1 MATCETK
8 KIDSNVVGLNYA
20 EEECLGKLPT
30 TPKWQALD
38 PNSYSDFGGEL
49 STASRSPIS
58 ASRQNKK
65 GAITDLSAKAGFEV
79 DFTQTGLNDLMQG
92 LFFADNRKKAELTV
106 TAVTSDGFNVTGNT
120 NGTLVKQDDIV
131 KASGFKTSA
140 LNKNFT
146 VKTGST
152 ATSIKTDALTAV
164 SEKGLLQVVGHA
176 FASGDLKFTVENGIY
191 GLTTTT
197 GTLNTLG
204 LIAGEWIFVG
214 GDNPNS
220 QFATA
225 GTFYA
230 RIDTIA
236 EKKITFDNGTFKTG
250 ITSTDQGTGKS
261 IEIYFGTVLKNE
273 NEPSKIKRRSYT
285 FERTLGEVAGTNKKQ
300 AEYINGAVFGEFS
313 LSASTNE
320 FVKAECKFTGTN
332 VDFKADTTLLSN
344 NKLTPAK
351 GESPFNTAKD
361 MRSMRLSLV
370 DKTKTVSTPLFA
382 YLTELSLEVN
392 NNLSENKALGVF
404 GAMDISAGNFEVKG
418 STTAY
423 FATTEAQQAVL
434 NYSDVGLS
442 SIFAKDNAGF
452 LFDIPLLG
460 LGGGQN
466 SVEKDNPITISLDI
480 EGAENK
486 HGYTMMYINFPYL
499 PKVAM

>member
-30 TPKWQALD
+30 ANQKWQALD

-92 LFFADNRKKAELTV
+92 LFFADNRKKAEVNV
-106 TAVTSDGFNVTGNT
+106 TAVTSDGFTATNTGNKIKE
-120 NGTLVKQDDIV
+120 NNIV

-146 VKTGST
+146 VKTGSN
-152 ATSIKTDALTAV
+152 ATKIKTDQLTAGADT
-164 SEKGLLQVVGHA
+164 GLLQVVGHA
-176 FASGDLKFTVENGIY
+176 FASGDLKFTIENGIY
-191 GLTTTT
+191 GLTTTA

-204 LIAGEWIFVG
+204 LIPGEWIFVG

-250 ITSTDQGTGKS
+250 INTTDQGTGKS

-273 NEPSKIKRRSYT
+273 NDPSKIKRRSYT
-285 FERTLGEVAGTNKKQ
+285 FERTLGKNTSNNKDQ

-332 VDFKADTTLLSN
+332 VEFKNDTLLSN

-466 SVEKDNPITISLDI
+466 SVEKDNPITTSLDI

>member
-30 TPKWQALD
+30 ANQKWQALD

-106 TAVTSDGFNVTGNT
+106 SAVTADGFTVKGGTAVKEN
-120 NGTLVKQDDIV
+120 DIV

-146 VKTGST
+146 VKTGT
-152 ATSIKTDALTAV
+152 NDTKIKTDQLTAG
-164 SEKGLLQVVGHA
+164 SETGLLQVVGHA
-176 FASGDLKFTVENGIY
+176 FASADLSFTVENNIY
-191 GLTTTT
+191 GLSSKAKD
-197 GTLNTLG
+197 LRQLG
-204 LIAGEWIFVG
+204 LIEGEWIFVG
-214 GDNPNS
+214 GDNPIS
-220 QFATA
+220 QFQNA

-230 RIDTIA
+230 RIDTISQN
-236 EKKITFDNGTFKTG
+236 KITFDNGTFKTG
-250 ITSTDQGTGKS
+250 IAADDGANKT

-273 NEPSKIKRRSYT
+273 NDPSKIKRRSYT
-285 FERTLGEVAGTNKKQ
+285 FERTLGENTTNKKKQ

-332 VDFKADTTLLSN
+332 VDFKTDTNLLSHS
-344 NKLTPAK
+344 KLTPAK

>member
-8 KIDSNVVGLNYA
+8 KIDSNVVGLNYT
-20 EEECLGKLPT
+20 EEKCLGELQT
-30 TPKWQALD
+30 DPKWQALE

-65 GAITDLSAKAGFEV
+65 GAVTDLSAKAGFEV

-92 LFFADNRKKAELTV
+92 LFFADNRKKVELPV
-106 TAVTSDGFNVTGNT
+106 TAVTGTGFTVASK
-120 NGTLVKQDDIV
+120 GTDIKEKDIV

-146 VKTGST
+146 VQTGST
-152 ATSIKTDALTAV
+152 ATEIKVGALTAAA
-164 SEKGLLQVVGHA
+164 EKGLLQVVGHA
-176 FASGDLKFTVENGIY
+176 FASGDLHFTVENGIY
-191 GLTTTT
+191 GLTTTA

-204 LIAGEWIFVG
+204 LIEGEWIFVG
-214 GDNPNS
+214 GDEPNS
-220 QFATA
+220 KFQTA

-230 RIDTIA
+230 RIATIA
-236 EKKITFDNGTFKTG
+236 EKKITFDDGTFSSSSALTA
-250 ITSTDQGTGKS
+250 DQGTGKS

-285 FERTLGEVAGTNKKQ
+285 FERTLGKDTKANKDQ
-300 AEYINGAVFGEFS
+300 AEYIKGAVFGEFS
-313 LSASTNE
+313 FSASQNE
-320 FVKAECKFTGTN
+320 FLKAECKFTATN
-332 VDFKADTTLLSN
+332 VEFKNEILLSN

-351 GESPFNTAKD
+351 GESAFNTASD
-361 MRSMRLSLV
+361 MRSMRLTLA
-370 DKTKTVSTPLFA
+370 DKTKSASKPLFA

-423 FATTEAQQAVL
+423 FATTEAQKAVFD
-434 NYSDVGLS
+434 YSDVGLS
-442 SIFAKDNAGF
+442 CIFAKDNAGF

>member
-92 LFFADNRKKAELTV
+92 LFFADNRKKAEVNV
-106 TAVTSDGFNVTGNT
+106 TAVTSDGFTATNTGNKI
-120 NGTLVKQDDIV
+120 KQDNIV

-146 VKTGST
+146 VKTGT
-152 ATSIKTDALTAV
+152 NGTTIKTDALTAGADT
-164 SEKGLLQVVGHA
+164 GLLQVVGHA
-176 FASGDLKFTVENGIY
+176 FANGDLKFTVENGIY
-191 GLTTTT
+191 GLTTTA

-204 LIAGEWIFVG
+204 LIPGEWIFVG
-214 GDNPNS
+214 GDQTNS

-236 EKKITFDNGTFKTG
+236 EKKITFDNGTFKQ
-250 ITSTDQGTGKS
+250 SLQKDDGTGKS

-344 NKLTPAK
+344 GKLTPAK

>member
-1 MATCETK
+1 M
-8 KIDSNVVGLNYA
+8 
-20 EEECLGKLPT
+20 
-30 TPKWQALD
+30 
-38 PNSYSDFGGEL
+38 
-49 STASRSPIS
+49 
-58 ASRQNKK
+58 
-65 GAITDLSAKAGFEV
+65 
-79 DFTQTGLNDLMQG
+79 
-92 LFFADNRKKAELTV
+92 
-106 TAVTSDGFNVTGNT
+106 
-120 NGTLVKQDDIV
+120 
-131 KASGFKTSA
+131 
-140 LNKNFT
+140 
-146 VKTGST
+146 
-152 ATSIKTDALTAV
+152 
-164 SEKGLLQVVGHA
+164 
-176 FASGDLKFTVENGIY
+176 
-191 GLTTTT
+191 
-197 GTLNTLG
+197 
-204 LIAGEWIFVG
+204 
-214 GDNPNS
+214 
-220 QFATA
+220 
-225 GTFYA
+225 
-230 RIDTIA
+230 
-236 EKKITFDNGTFKTG
+236 
-250 ITSTDQGTGKS
+250 
-261 IEIYFGTVLKNE
+261 
-273 NEPSKIKRRSYT
+273 
-285 FERTLGEVAGTNKKQ
+285 
-300 AEYINGAVFGEFS
+300 FGEFS

-332 VDFKADTTLLSN
+332 VGFKNDTLLSN
-344 NKLTPAK
+344 SKLTPAK

>member
-30 TPKWQALD
+30 ANQKWQALD

-92 LFFADNRKKAELTV
+92 LFFADNRKKAELNV
-106 TAVTSDGFNVTGNT
+106 TAVTSDGFTVTGGNVIKE
-120 NGTLVKQDDIV
+120 NNIV
-131 KASGFKTSA
+131 KASGFNTSA

-146 VKTGST
+146 VKNGTN
-152 ATSIKTDALTAV
+152 ATKIKTDQLTAGA
-164 SEKGLLQVVGHA
+164 EQGLLQVVGHA
-176 FASGDLKFTVENGIY
+176 FAQNDLKFTVENGIY
-191 GLTTTT
+191 GLTTTA
-197 GTLNTLG
+197 GTLNNLG
-204 LIAGEWIFVG
+204 LIPGEWIFVG
-214 GDNPNS
+214 GDNPTS

-250 ITSTDQGTGKS
+250 INATDNGQNKS

-344 NKLTPAK
+344 GKLTPAK

>member
-92 LFFADNRKKAELTV
+92 LFFADNRKKAELQV
-106 TAVTSDGFNVTGNT
+106 TAVTSDGFTATNTGNKIKE
-120 NGTLVKQDDIV
+120 NNIV
-131 KASGFKTSA
+131 KASGFKTST

-146 VKTGST
+146 VKTGT
-152 ATSIKTDALTAV
+152 NGTSIKTDALTAGADT
-164 SEKGLLQVVGHA
+164 GLLQVVGHA
-176 FASGDLKFTVENGIY
+176 FASGDLKFTVKNGIY
-191 GLTTTT
+191 GLTTTA
-197 GTLNTLG
+197 GTLNTLD
-204 LIAGEWIFVG
+204 LIPGEWIFVG

-236 EKKITFDNGTFKTG
+236 EKKITFDNGTFKT
-250 ITSTDQGTGKS
+250 SLNEDQGANKT

-285 FERTLGEVAGTNKKQ
+285 FERTLGKNTSNNKDQ

-332 VDFKADTTLLSN
+332 VEFKNDTLLSN
-344 NKLTPAK
+344 SKLTPAK

>member
-20 EEECLGKLPT
+20 EEECLGKLPAT
-30 TPKWQALD
+30 GTQKWQALD

-92 LFFADNRKKAELTV
+92 LFFADNRKKAELPV
-106 TAVTSDGFNVTGNT
+106 TAVTSDGFTVTGNT
-120 NGTLVKQDDIV
+120 NGTLVKQNDIV

-146 VKTGST
+146 VKAGST
-152 ATSIKTDALTAV
+152 VTSIKTDALTAGADT
-164 SEKGLLQVVGHA
+164 GLLQVVGHA
-176 FASGDLKFTVENGIY
+176 FANGDLKFTVENGIY
-191 GLTTTT
+191 GLSTTTKK
-197 GTLNTLG
+197 LNELG
-204 LIAGEWIFVG
+204 LIEGEWIFVG
-214 GDNPNS
+214 GDQTNS

-230 RIDTIA
+230 RIDTISQN
-236 EKKITFDNGTFKTG
+236 KITFDNGTFKQ
-250 ITSTDQGTGKS
+250 SLQKDEGTGKS

-273 NEPSKIKRRSYT
+273 NDPSKIKRRSYT
-285 FERTLGEVAGTNKKQ
+285 FERTLGKNTSNNKDQ

-332 VDFKADTTLLSN
+332 VEFKNDTLLSN
-344 NKLTPAK
+344 SKLTPAK

-499 PKVAM
+499 PKVAL

>member
-92 LFFADNRKKAELTV
+92 LFFADNRKKVELAV
-106 TAVTSDGFNVTGNT
+106 TAVAGTGFTVASKGTNIKGN
-120 NGTLVKQDDIV
+120 NIV

-146 VKTGST
+146 VQTGST
-152 ATSIKTDALTAV
+152 ATEIKVGALTAAA
-164 SEKGLLQVVGHA
+164 EQGLLQVVGHA

-191 GLTTTT
+191 GLSTTTKK
-197 GTLNTLG
+197 LNELG
-204 LIAGEWIFVG
+204 LIEGEWIFVG
-214 GDNPNS
+214 GDQTNS

-250 ITSTDQGTGKS
+250 IAADNGANKT

-273 NEPSKIKRRSYT
+273 NDPSKIKRRSYT
-285 FERTLGEVAGTNKKQ
+285 FERTLGENTTNKKKQ

-332 VDFKADTTLLSN
+332 VDFKTDTNLLSHI
-344 NKLTPAK
+344 KLTPAK

>member
-20 EEECLGKLPT
+20 EEECLGKLPSN
-30 TPKWQALD
+30 PKWQALD

-92 LFFADNRKKAELTV
+92 LFFADNRKKAELKV
-106 TAVTSDGFNVTGNT
+106 TAVTADGFTVTG
-120 NGTLVKQDDIV
+120 GTVVKENNIV

-146 VKTGST
+146 VKTGT
-152 ATSIKTDALTAV
+152 NGTTIKTDALTAGADT
-164 SEKGLLQVVGHA
+164 GLLQVVGHA

-191 GLTTTT
+191 GLTATA

-204 LIAGEWIFVG
+204 LIPGEWIFVG

-250 ITSTDQGTGKS
+250 INTTDNGANKT

-273 NEPSKIKRRSYT
+273 NDPSKIKRRSYT
-285 FERTLGEVAGTNKKQ
+285 FERTLGKNTSNNKDQ

-332 VDFKADTTLLSN
+332 VEFKNDTLLSN
-344 NKLTPAK
+344 SKLTPAK